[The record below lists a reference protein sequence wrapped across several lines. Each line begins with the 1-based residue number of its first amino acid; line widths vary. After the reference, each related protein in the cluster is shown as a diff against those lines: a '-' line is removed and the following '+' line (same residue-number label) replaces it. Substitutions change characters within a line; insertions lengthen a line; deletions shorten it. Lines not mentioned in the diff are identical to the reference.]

1 MFSGASAFNHDI
13 GSWNTEKV
21 TDMRDMFSGASA
33 FNHDIGSWNTEKVTS
48 LSSMF
53 SGASAFNYNIGSW
66 NTGKVT
72 DMSSMFY
79 HAPSFNHDIG
89 SWNTSQVTSMSSMFH
104 SASSFNQ
111 DIGTKSDGSWDTSS
125 VTDMS
130 YMFHSASSFN
140 QDIGSWDTAQVTAM
154 NGMFHYASAFDQ
166 DISSWTGTAATTAQT
181 DMFLDATAFQAKF
194 LCTDV
199 VTGPANSCV
208 LKQSYWPASYCPL
221 GSWAYNNDYTMHETN
236 PGSVS
241 TPEACIEL
249 VRTECPTA
257 KIANMGSEG
266 DCWCQYHDGS
276 VTEIV
281 ATGTSGYMS
290 CLLTSSPD
298 PIPSAS
304 WHTFVGACLAEV
316 GAEVTGKCTEW
327 ASLNNYGTMS
337 NWDTSLVTD
346 MNNAF
351 KSKTVFDGDIS
362 KWNTSSVTDMQY
374 MFRLS
379 ESFNQPIGD
388 WDTSKVTNMREM
400 FSRAYA
406 FNQDIGRWD
415 TSQVT
420 DMMWTFYFANSFNQD
435 IGNWTTTSAK
445 NMGYM
450 FAQAHV
456 FNQDIG
462 RWDTSGV
469 TDMSNMFNSASAFS
483 HVISSWTG
491 TAATAAQTGMFSGA
505 TAFQDKFTCT
515 DASSGPATS
524 CFIPLNT
531 LAADPSTPLGMCE
544 GDCDYDSDCPNLLC
558 FQRNA
563 YEGIPGCT
571 GSGTSGYDYCYDPL
585 FPLSTK
591 CDVLYEAD
599 SPSIPTLK
607 AATVNL
613 PSNHAMFGLDFAYHV
628 YAEITTGSSFNSY
641 EDVYML
647 GGTSDCGSWF
657 GGLYYG
663 KPFIGTQCNW
673 GSSTAIGHDISATT
687 ASTALN
693 FGQTYTI
700 EWMYKPTTPRRAQ
713 IKVDGVVVVDSSD
726 AYFNVDSSSVTEYL
740 TIGAGYHTQN
750 GEVFGGVI
758 HTVNVKLC
766 GTGVL
771 THHGADPS
779 AVPLALC
786 EGDCDSDSDCMGNLV
801 CFQRDGDVSVP
812 GCTGTAVTSHDYCI
826 LPAYDS

>member
-1 MFSGASAFNHDI
+1 
-13 GSWNTEKV
+13 
-21 TDMRDMFSGASA
+21 
-33 FNHDIGSWNTEKVTS
+33 
-48 LSSMF
+48 
-53 SGASAFNYNIGSW
+53 
-66 NTGKVT
+66 
-72 DMSSMFY
+72 
-79 HAPSFNHDIG
+79 
-89 SWNTSQVTSMSSMFH
+89 VTSMSSMFH

-420 DMMWTFYFANSFNQD
+420 DMMWTFFFANSFNQD

-462 RWDTSGV
+462 RWDTSKV
-469 TDMSNMFNSASAFS
+469 TNMQYMFQNAYYVYLRKKNHLANAG
-483 HVISSWTG
+483 VISS
-491 TAATAAQTGMFSGA
+491 
-505 TAFQDKFTCT
+505 
-515 DASSGPATS
+515 SSP
-524 CFIPLNT
+524 
-531 LAADPSTPLGMCE
+531 
-544 GDCDYDSDCPNLLC
+544 
-558 FQRNA
+558 
-563 YEGIPGCT
+563 
-571 GSGTSGYDYCYDPL
+571 
-585 FPLSTK
+585 
-591 CDVLYEAD
+591 
-599 SPSIPTLK
+599 
-607 AATVNL
+607 
-613 PSNHAMFGLDFAYHV
+613 
-628 YAEITTGSSFNSY
+628 
-641 EDVYML
+641 
-647 GGTSDCGSWF
+647 
-657 GGLYYG
+657 
-663 KPFIGTQCNW
+663 
-673 GSSTAIGHDISATT
+673 
-687 ASTALN
+687 
-693 FGQTYTI
+693 
-700 EWMYKPTTPRRAQ
+700 
-713 IKVDGVVVVDSSD
+713 
-726 AYFNVDSSSVTEYL
+726 
-740 TIGAGYHTQN
+740 
-750 GEVFGGVI
+750 
-758 HTVNVKLC
+758 
-766 GTGVL
+766 
-771 THHGADPS
+771 
-779 AVPLALC
+779 
-786 EGDCDSDSDCMGNLV
+786 
-801 CFQRDGDVSVP
+801 
-812 GCTGTAVTSHDYCI
+812 
-826 LPAYDS
+826 